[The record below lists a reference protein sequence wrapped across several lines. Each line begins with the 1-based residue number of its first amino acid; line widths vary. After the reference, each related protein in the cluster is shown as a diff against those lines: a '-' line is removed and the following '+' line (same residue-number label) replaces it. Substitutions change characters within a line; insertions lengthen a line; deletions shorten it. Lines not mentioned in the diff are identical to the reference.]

1 MWGWKWGWGWHLLR
15 NRGSSRWSGNLR
27 LGHVVNRHCILG
39 NDFSHLVN
47 FTLQVGDIV
56 VISFNRVFRFII
68 LLL

>member
-15 NRGSSRWSGNLR
+15 NRGSSRWSGKLR

-39 NDFSHLVN
+39 YDFSHLVN

-56 VISFNRVFRFII
+56 IISFNRAFRFII